1 MKELIK
7 WGSDGTQL
15 QAVNKL
21 KKENIKKEKPR
32 GQNDKVS
39 LWKVTVLDKL
49 QLSGW
54 PIIL

>member
-21 KKENIKKEKPR
+21 KKENIKKERPR
-32 GQNDKVS
+32 GQNYKVS
-39 LWKVTVLDKL
+39 LWKVAVLDTL